1 MSLEEQKNANLTTND
16 FSSSSTSQP
25 LKYDPLGQWQSVD
38 NRPINE
44 KMPDLQLPQNN
55 LVEIKPD
62 DIVKSVS
69 LDNKEKIE
77 FKEKSVANL
86 NKNNSNVS
94 FVFKK
99 RKVRDD
105 IKRNIRKKE

>member
-1 MSLEEQKNANLTTND
+1 MSLEEQKNANMTTND
-16 FSSSSTSQP
+16 FSSPSTSQS

-55 LVEIKPD
+55 LVEIKPE
-62 DIVKSVS
+62 DIVKSTP
-69 LDNKEKIE
+69 LDKEEKIE
-77 FKEKSVANL
+77 FKEKCVDTL
-86 NKNNSNVS
+86 NTSKSNVS
-94 FVFKK
+94 FAFKK
-99 RKVRDD
+99 RKISDD